1 MRECIL
7 SRRLYSVQNDLAR
20 LSINQQTPTKKW
32 SPKTV
37 ILKSYHIYYMGPAKN
52 CESVI
57 LTCQNSFEKNSRCV
71 KLLWQYVPRESAA
84 FMMHRRHFK
93 LLFCIGRVLYSM
105 YFNISYC
112 EVYFNFNLRNC
123 NIFPQNSNTSPHSH
137 CRKDPGRI
145 VLNVLKNVKL

>member
-1 MRECIL
+1 MV
-7 SRRLYSVQNDLAR
+7 S
-20 LSINQQTPTKKW
+20 
-32 SPKTV
+32 KTV

-93 LLFCIGRVLYSM
+93 LLFCIGRVLFKVLGIQRKLWKWSDILVR
-105 YFNISYC
+105 FNVGYKNTIPT
-112 EVYFNFNLRNC
+112 VLR
-123 NIFPQNSNTSPHSH
+123 TA
-137 CRKDPGRI
+137 CRKYDWKLFSATAGI
-145 VLNVLKNVKL
+145 IKVQVKNNFWNI